1 MENGIISPMGVSSA
15 IIRILGAL
23 ECRKKAIY
31 PAEHVYFIYIA
42 SVEWILKGRGEYF
55 IPGAG

>member
-1 MENGIISPMGVSSA
+1 MGVSSA